1 MPQSCRV
8 IIPLSND
15 AQMLAGNVYYSSP
28 PLNRNAQNRL
38 VNYTH
43 HVSISDRST
52 GQGLMLRLTLS
63 GKPKPFIKPP
73 TTARHYVVL
82 LKSRQVTWCFI
93 SLVDPPALQMC
104 TPVRYCDLVELEM
117 FTRTLWTDLS
127 VLGFIHGQNFRG
139 FDAIFHE
146 CRVSLRHFELSS
158 KE

>member
-82 LKSRQVTWCFI
+82 LKSRQVT
-93 SLVDPPALQMC
+93 
-104 TPVRYCDLVELEM
+104 
-117 FTRTLWTDLS
+117 
-127 VLGFIHGQNFRG
+127 
-139 FDAIFHE
+139 
-146 CRVSLRHFELSS
+146 
-158 KE
+158 